1 MSWQDYIS
9 QQLLAKN
16 LKDGAIAGK
25 DGQIWAKSPDFHVT
39 PEEILRLVENYDSQE
54 KLAATGFQL
63 AGQKYF
69 YLSGNDYVMRG
80 KQGKGGVHVVKTH
93 QAVILGLYEDPV
105 QPAEAATVTESLG
118 DYLKGVGY

>member
-1 MSWQDYIS
+1 M
-9 QQLLAKN
+9 
-16 LKDGAIAGK
+16 
-25 DGQIWAKSPDFHVT
+25 T

-69 YLSGNDYVMRG
+69 YLSGNDDVMRG

-93 QAVILGLYEDPV
+93 QVRLE
-105 QPAEAATVTESLG
+105 
-118 DYLKGVGY
+118 